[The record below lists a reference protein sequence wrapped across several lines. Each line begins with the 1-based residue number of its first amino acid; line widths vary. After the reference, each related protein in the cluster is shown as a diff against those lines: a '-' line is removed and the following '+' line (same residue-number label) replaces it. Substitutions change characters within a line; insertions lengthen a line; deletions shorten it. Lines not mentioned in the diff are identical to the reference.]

1 MGHDNC
7 GPFLKGTDLKF
18 MSLKLFSS
26 WVVCFGTILFTTF
39 TLFKRAWS
47 LIKII
52 LLHNYTIKAKISIE
66 RMT

>member
-1 MGHDNC
+1 MGHDN
-7 GPFLKGTDLKF
+7 
-18 MSLKLFSS
+18 